1 MSATVSPDDYELNDT
16 QRQVRTSCV
25 AMFAVSVVFVA
36 LRCFVRVRLQS
47 QFSVDDWLLVA
58 GLIGYLAM
66 TVMICFSIND
76 GGFGRKTAELSVE
89 TFYIGAK
96 VGAVRYWGHANAKS
110 MQFLVLAQT
119 IYTLAMMI
127 TKLSIALLQL
137 RIIGQTSIV
146 MRRINYVSIAVNVII
161 GIYEFFALLFQCTPV
176 RFLFSDDTVK
186 LQNTHSRYRN
196 GVATGVYVYSAVN
209 LALDWYYALA
219 LVPLVLKLQM
229 RTVVKISTVFVLGVG
244 VVASVANIIRFKSLI
259 GYAQQ
264 VDVLYIFIPIAVW
277 TWAEM
282 CLALTGAAFATFRPL
297 VRLFPWGSSRNGS
310 NKYSGGPSPFTSW
323 KTWGTPNRR
332 KDPMELSD
340 MGITNVTVQGGTIYA
355 NEPHNGDREANTGPA
370 SIGDAD
376 SQKYILKEQSV
387 EMPKGYDEM
396 IINCLSVYYDNNLG
410 LPQGLSDV
418 RECFWNYCCAKYG
431 YHANVC

>member
-96 VGAVRYWGHANAKS
+96 
-110 MQFLVLAQT
+110 FLVLAQT

-161 GIYEFFALLFQCTPV
+161 GIYEFFALLFQCTPPQKYWTPTMTTGHCA
-176 RFLFSDDTVK
+176 D
-186 LQNTHSRYRN
+186 RN

-370 SIGDAD
+370 SIGDAE

-387 EMPKGYDEM
+387 E
-396 IINCLSVYYDNNLG
+396 
-410 LPQGLSDV
+410 V
-418 RECFWNYCCAKYG
+418 RRETWK
-431 YHANVC
+431 